1 MPAYAKREVPRKK
14 FICKF
19 CKVQVI
25 SKFNFAP
32 IWGQEHKKSCPRKR
46 FN

>member
-1 MPAYAKREVPRKK
+1 MPQYAKREVPRKK
-14 FICKF
+14 FI

>member
-1 MPAYAKREVPRKK
+1 MVQYAKRTTPRKK
-14 FICKF
+14 FICKH

-25 SKFNFAP
+25 SPNNHAP

-46 FN
+46 LN